1 MTPIRAMTRTTGRR
15 SSAALLAAALGLGA
29 CASTPTQF
37 YTLMPPPAAAA
48 AATAPYQIEVQGVDV
63 PPQVAT
69 QQLVVRTSAG
79 GMVPVDTRRW
89 IAPLGDEIRDA
100 LSAGLSQRL
109 GAHEVH
115 GLANAVAPKGQGLP
129 TWRVN
134 LKVQRFESSLGAYAR
149 IDALWTLRRSDD
161 GGAALT
167 CASSVSESV
176 GPGYEALA
184 EGHQRAVAELAGR
197 IAAAIGGAAAG
208 TAPNCPPG

>member
-1 MTPIRAMTRTTGRR
+1 MTIRE
-15 SSAALLAAALGLGA
+15 LLLIAAALALGG

-37 YTLMPPPAAAA
+37 YTLMPPPAAPVP
-48 AATAPYQIEVQGVDV
+48 ATAPYQIEVQGVDL

-69 QQLVVRTSAG
+69 QQLVVRTGAG
-79 GMVPVDTRRW
+79 EMVPVDTRRW

-115 GLANAVAPKGQGLP
+115 GLSNALPPKGQGLP

-197 IAAAIGGAAAG
+197 IAGAISGAGQASAAS
-208 TAPNCPPG
+208 CPPG